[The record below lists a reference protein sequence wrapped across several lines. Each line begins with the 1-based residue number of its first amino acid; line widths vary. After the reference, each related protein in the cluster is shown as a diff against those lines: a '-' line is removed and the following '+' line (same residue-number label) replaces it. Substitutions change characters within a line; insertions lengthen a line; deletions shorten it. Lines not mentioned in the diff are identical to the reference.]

1 MYIMRLSNEDIINE
15 FKIRLVN
22 EKSLKRKMQ
31 MKKIL
36 EVMNEL

>member
-1 MYIMRLSNEDIINE
+1 MFMRLANEDIINE
-15 FKIRLVN
+15 FKTRLVD

-31 MKKIL
+31 LKKIL